1 MSFKLYHAFALCER
15 FEKVMQDFN
24 QNCRGRNLRKYC
36 SDEGIDYKWL
46 SEYKKQYSSILHV
59 GLCPWQP
66 GGAES
71 AFPGVVSYQQDDVG
85 LDAGCCL
92 WCLLPDGTAC
102 RMDYPEV
109 GLQEGSDN
117 RTGSLRYRCSDVHT
131 GKQDQQFLLLRSV
144 AICDRMRTDLSG
156 NECESLY
163 YGTGTS

>member
-1 MSFKLYHAFALCER
+1 MACMDWQELYSFASKQALLGLG
-15 FEKVMQDFN
+15 F
-24 QNCRGRNLRKYC
+24 
-36 SDEGIDYKWL
+36 EGIERL
-46 SEYKKQYSSILHV
+46 GEEYPEELKRNPIGRELLTTWMGK
-59 GLCPWQP
+59 
-66 GGAES
+66 AS
-71 AFPGVVSYQQDDVG
+71 AFPGVVPYQQGDVG
-85 LDAGCCL
+85 PDAGCCL
-92 WCLLPDGTAC
+92 WCLLSDGAAC

-144 AICDRMRTDLSG
+144 AVCDRMRTDLSG

>member
-1 MSFKLYHAFALCER
+1 MIIIMKK
-15 FEKVMQDFN
+15 KVFVSGCYDLLHSGHVEFFQ
-24 QNCRGRNLRKYC
+24 QA
-36 SDEGIDYKWL
+36 S
-46 SEYKKQYSSILHV
+46 QYGDLPHHQQPLLHV
-59 GLCPWQP
+59 GFCSWHP

-71 AFPGVVSYQQDDVG
+71 AFPGVVPYQQGDVG
-85 LDAGCCL
+85 PDAGCCL
-92 WCLLPDGTAC
+92 WCLLPDGAAC

-109 GLQEGSDN
+109 GLQEGCDN

-144 AICDRMRTDLSG
+144 AVCDRMRTDLSG

>member
-1 MSFKLYHAFALCER
+1 MNKTQLTPPISANVRE
-15 FEKVMQDFN
+15 N
-24 QNCRGRNLRKYC
+24 
-36 SDEGIDYKWL
+36 
-46 SEYKKQYSSILHV
+46 YSSLDGLRAYAAIGIVLMHVLANFMIKRSDNILT
-59 GLCPWQP
+59 G
-66 GGAES
+66 S
-71 AFPGVVSYQQDDVG
+71 
-85 LDAGCCL
+85 L
-92 WCLLPDGTAC
+92 WCLLSDGAAC

-144 AICDRMRTDLSG
+144 AVCDRMRTDLSG